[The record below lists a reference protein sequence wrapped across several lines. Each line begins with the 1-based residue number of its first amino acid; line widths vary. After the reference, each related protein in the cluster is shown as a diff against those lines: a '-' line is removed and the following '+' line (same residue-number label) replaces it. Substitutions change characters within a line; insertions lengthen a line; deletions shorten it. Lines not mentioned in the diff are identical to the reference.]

1 MFKFPNPMDELL
13 KQIEASN
20 RRLIDSVSRQFQ
32 DQANKLAQPIELKLP
47 TIEFSSLAESMI
59 RESTRG
65 IEEAIKRFNLIL
77 AKASSIMA
85 RHGWWIIRQFSIGY
99 YKDVANRDENVTRE
113 ALNNDILSWF
123 RRNEWEPLTKMVN
136 GWTLNG
142 FSTRI
147 RHFQDALEV
156 HKQGR
161 YTMSVPGLVIHI
173 EGIIREF
180 IQATEDFTDSN
191 FWSIRNRFCEK
202 FKRVTDL
209 PEDHEPDVDDVQA
222 LENYYNLR
230 VIESLYQNYRP
241 EQHQAPDGISRH
253 AIGHGL
259 WIDYDTEEG
268 SLYLFLLLD
277 MVHAM
282 LEQLESDSW

>member
-1 MFKFPNPMDELL
+1 MDELL

-32 DQANKLAQPIELKLP
+32 DQANKLAQPIEFKLP

-65 IEEAIKRFNLIL
+65 IEEAIKRFNPIL
-77 AKASSIMA
+77 AKASSVMA
-85 RHGWWIIRQFSIGY
+85 RHGWWIIRQLPVRFYS
-99 YKDVANRDENVTRE
+99 DVANRDEDVTRE
-113 ALNNDILSWF
+113 DLNNYILGWF
-123 RRNEWEPLTKMVN
+123 RQNEWEPLTKVVN

-142 FSTRI
+142 FSI
-147 RHFQDALEV
+147 RTPHFQDALEV

-161 YTMSVPGLVIHI
+161 YTMTVPGLVIHI

-180 IQATEDFTDSN
+180 IQITDNFTDRS
-191 FWSIRNRFCEK
+191 FLPIRDRFREK
-202 FKRVTDL
+202 FEQVTDL
-209 PEDHEPDVDDVQA
+209 PQDHELDFDDVQA
-222 LENYYNLR
+222 LENYYNLQ

-253 AIGHGL
+253 AIGHGM
-259 WIDYDTEEG
+259 WIDYGTEEG

-282 LEQLESDSW
+282 LEQLESDSWPPKA